1 MLHRRGFL
9 KFIHLMNVTSR
20 IFITL
25 SFVSKINAYLTR
37 QFRQAE
43 KFRQKSQLKV
53 RSSVGTCKLGQAFI

>member
-1 MLHRRGFL
+1 
-9 KFIHLMNVTSR
+9 MNVTSR